1 MAKPR
6 KFLARILSILQQKS
20 ATSPEICQITK
31 KSRKVVRQN
40 LRIAEEENLVKQDSI
55 HRFHLTPL
63 GRSMI
68 NSVQTPVESILFA
81 VYPQVVFPFADPYDK
96 PFARCTLFI
105 KGANRIKNLDNE
117 DQDYFDRFVATPGY
131 GLEENATPIK
141 AAAAALV
148 DAILDLKAKDIGLS
162 SMLESQWWKQVTRIN
177 FEDMPPRYDEMK
189 RSLTL
194 AAKTTFNVLIEFDAR
209 SSVEKIKAEN
219 IEKKVEDSYKFY
231 RAGLEERRS
240 MHYKDKIDWVVK
252 TTIGS
257 EDLLEKELAAHRLFG
272 TKRELE
278 EFLNNSFDKYFI
290 GKEKAQTK
298 NIIKKAFKSGLFEQ
312 EKRTFN
318 YLKVNKRKIWEFHR
332 SL

>member
-40 LRIAEEENLVKQDSI
+40 E
-55 HRFHLTPL
+55 
-63 GRSMI
+63 
-68 NSVQTPVESILFA
+68 
-81 VYPQVVFPFADPYDK
+81 VYPQVVFPFADAYDK

-105 KGANRIKNLDNE
+105 NSANRIKNLDNE

-141 AAAAALV
+141 AAAALV
-148 DAILDLKAKDIGLS
+148 DAILDLKAKDIGLP

-240 MHYKDKIDWVVK
+240 MHYKDKIDWCRDD
-252 TTIGS
+252 
-257 EDLLEKELAAHRLFG
+257 ELL
-272 TKRELE
+272 
-278 EFLNNSFDKYFI
+278 
-290 GKEKAQTK
+290 AQK
-298 NIIKKAFKSGLFEQ
+298 
-312 EKRTFN
+312 
-318 YLKVNKRKIWEFHR
+318 
-332 SL
+332 